1 MASTNVGVSAEGG
14 TLDTY
19 SSGAMT
25 HASPTSVVLNVEGTA
40 VEVTPGRIV
49 LRAGSANLML
59 DDAGVTVN
67 GTKIFLNC

>member
-1 MASTNVGVSAEGG
+1 
-14 TLDTY
+14 
-19 SSGAMT
+19 
-25 HASPTSVVLNVEGTA
+25 VVLNVEGTT

-49 LRAGSANLML
+49 LRAGSATLML